1 MKPLSASALQNISGF
16 LKHPLLITVIGTVV
30 ASAIIPGIVGRSNA
44 RAVRAKA
51 RIDQAIE
58 VMNASNTV
66 DMHLHKMKTAFEA
79 FEKDALTASP
89 EDYQKRRDE
98 LRARIYS
105 IHSDFD
111 STAWVW
117 AWNISYRARVL
128 TLISEQ
134 DFAKLQ
140 FLIGK
145 YSNNLVATSHE
156 FDKPWRSYLPADAS
170 LPKQST
176 AAIMPALDKPLR
188 DLQLERDELVR
199 SMAEVFQ

>member
-1 MKPLSASALQNISGF
+1 
-16 LKHPLLITVIGTVV
+16 
-30 ASAIIPGIVGRSNA
+30 
-44 RAVRAKA
+44 
-51 RIDQAIE
+51 
-58 VMNASNTV
+58 
-66 DMHLHKMKTAFEA
+66 
-79 FEKDALTASP
+79 SP

-98 LRARIYS
+98 LRTRIYS

-140 FLIGK
+140 SLIAK

-156 FDKPWRSYLPADAS
+156 FDKPWRTYLPADAS

-176 AAIMPALDKPLR
+176 AAIMPGLDKSLR
-188 DLQLERDELVR
+188 DLQSERDELVR